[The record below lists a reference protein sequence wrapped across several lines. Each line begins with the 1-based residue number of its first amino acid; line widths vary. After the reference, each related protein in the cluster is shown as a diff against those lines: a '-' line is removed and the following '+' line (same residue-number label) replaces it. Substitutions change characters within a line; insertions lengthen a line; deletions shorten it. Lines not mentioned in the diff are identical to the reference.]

1 MKPQPVPSPSAGAL
15 DATAAGLLVLL
26 CAIWGVAQVAVKVGN
41 AGIAPVLHCALR
53 SIGAAALVL
62 LWCRLRG
69 VRLGLRDGSLGP
81 GLLAG
86 VLFAGE
92 FLLIFAGMDRTT
104 AARGVVFVYF
114 APFVV
119 ALGAHWFTPG
129 DRLTG
134 AKLTGLAAAFL
145 GLALAFA
152 DSLRLPSARELEGDL
167 MCLAAAVLWGATT
180 VVIKAS
186 RLSRIPAEK
195 TLLYQLGVSAVVL
208 PPASL
213 LAGEDWTIRWEPL
226 VVASLVYQVAIVASA
241 SYAAWYWLIARYQ
254 ASRLA
259 AFSFLTPIF
268 GVASGAVLLGEP
280 VTPALAAAVALIG
293 FGIWCV
299 NRPEPR
305 LPSQRAD

>member
-1 MKPQPVPSPSAGAL
+1 MF
-15 DATAAGLLVLL
+15 
-26 CAIWGVAQVAVKVGN
+26 I
-41 AGIAPVLHCALR
+41 
-53 SIGAAALVL
+53 
-62 LWCRLRG
+62 
-69 VRLGLRDGSLGP
+69 
-81 GLLAG
+81 
-86 VLFAGE
+86 
-92 FLLIFAGMDRTT
+92 
-104 AARGVVFVYF
+104 YF

-134 AKLTGLAAAFL
+134 AKLAGLLAAFA

-195 TLLYQLGVSAVVL
+195 TLLYQLAVSGAVL

-213 LAGEDWTIRWEPL
+213 LFGESWTIRWEPL
-226 VVASLVYQVAIVASA
+226 VVAAFTYEVLIVASA
-241 SYAAWYWLIARYQ
+241 SYVAWFWLIARYP

-259 AFSFLTPIF
+259 AFTFLTPVF
-268 GVASGAVLLGEP
+268 GVACGALLLGEP
-280 VTPALAAAVALIG
+280 VSPALAASVALIG
-293 FGIWCV
+293 FGIWLV

-305 LPSQRAD
+305 AG

>member
-1 MKPQPVPSPSAGAL
+1 MRAHPLPRPSAATL
-15 DATAAGLLVLL
+15 DATAVGLMVLL
-26 CAIWGVAQVAVKVGN
+26 CALWGLAQVAVKVGN

-53 SIGAAALVL
+53 SLGAAALVL

-69 VRLGLRDGSLGP
+69 IRLGMRDGSLGP

-86 VLFAGE
+86 LLFAGE

-104 AARGVVFVYF
+104 AARGVVFLYF
-114 APFVV
+114 SPFVV

-134 AKLTGLAAAFL
+134 AKLAGLLAAFL

-186 RLSRIPAEK
+186 RLSRLPAAK
-195 TLLYQLGVSAVVL
+195 TLLYQLVVSAAVL

-213 LAGEDWTIRWEPL
+213 LLGESWTIRWAPL
-226 VVASLVYQVAIVASA
+226 VAAALAYQVLIVASA
-241 SYAAWYWLIARYQ
+241 SYVAWFWLIARYP

-259 AFSFLTPIF
+259 AFSFLTPVF
-268 GVASGAVLLGEP
+268 GVAAGALLLGEP
-280 VTPALAAAVALIG
+280 VTPVLAAAVVLIG
-293 FGIWCV
+293 FGIWLV
-299 NRPEPR
+299 NRPGPAR
-305 LPSQRAD
+305 PAG